1 MTGKYWTNSTWPSWL
16 SPRGWLPP
24 EAGALE
30 SSLLAGFP
38 WHLGSRNKGGQRSK
52 ERRGTNGEGGG
63 GRRGAA
69 AVRGDRTPQESCVLL
84 ISFPSES
91 LFLELNVPNLNHIL
105 NLTSLLIIS
114 DTRLFTFF
122 PLPF

>member
-1 MTGKYWTNSTWPSWL
+1 MK
-16 SPRGWLPP
+16 
-24 EAGALE
+24 EAG
-30 SSLLAGFP
+30 SP
-38 WHLGSRNKGGQRSK
+38 QRGSGCAA
-52 ERRGTNGEGGG
+52 G
-63 GRRGAA
+63 GRR
-69 AVRGDRTPQESCVLL
+69 TPRESCVLL

-91 LFLELNVPNLNHIL
+91 LFLELNVPNLNRIL